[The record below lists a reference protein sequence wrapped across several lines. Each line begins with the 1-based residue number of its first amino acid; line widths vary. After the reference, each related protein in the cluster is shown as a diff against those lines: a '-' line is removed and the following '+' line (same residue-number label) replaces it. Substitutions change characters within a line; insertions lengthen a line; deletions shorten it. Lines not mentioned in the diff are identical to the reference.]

1 MTQST
6 EKELLKMVV
15 KINNKVQEVNQK
27 VILLTEKVDKGFTEV
42 DKKFAKNEEA
52 HEELKRLILSGDEG
66 AVKLIVD
73 EEDEQTALL
82 RRVVTIEKDVKK
94 IKQKVFA

>member
-6 EKELLKMVV
+6 EKELLKIVV
-15 KINNKVQEVNQK
+15 KINNKVQDVNQK
-27 VILLTEKVDKGFTEV
+27 IILLTEKVDKGFT
-42 DKKFAKNEEA
+42 DNEKA
-52 HEELKRLILSGDEG
+52 HIEMKEELKRLILSGDEG

-73 EEDEQTALL
+73 EEDERTALL

-94 IKQKVFA
+94 IKQRVFA